1 MAVVAPVSWKL
12 VSMKCLV
19 IFQEHA
25 LLNRIE
31 SCTSEAERKKLAEIS
46 AKQKYVATL
55 LPIRTV
61 GVQVNT
67 NLVTLKLM
75 RARKHPCIAYV
86 GYN

>member
-1 MAVVAPVSWKL
+1 MKEVAFDDVL
-12 VSMKCLV
+12 VT
-19 IFQEHA
+19 FQEHA

-31 SCTSEAERKKLAEIS
+31 NCTSEAERKKLAEIS
-46 AKQKYVATL
+46 GKQKYVATL

-67 NLVTLKLM
+67 NLVILKM
-75 RARKHPCIAYV
+75 IRAQKHLCITYV

>member
-1 MAVVAPVSWKL
+1 MKEVGFDDVL
-12 VSMKCLV
+12 VT
-19 IFQEHA
+19 FQEHA

-67 NLVTLKLM
+67 NLVTFKLM
-75 RARKHPCIAYV
+75 LESIHSLLCRVKLD
-86 GYN
+86 

>member
-12 VSMKCLV
+12 VLMNFLV

-67 NLVTLKLM
+67 NLVTFKLM

>member
-67 NLVTLKLM
+67 NLVTFKLM
-75 RARKHPCIAYV
+75 LESIHSLLCRVKLD
-86 GYN
+86 